1 MKLNLYVGLLKG
13 EKKSFSYF
21 SFTGCNV
28 SVAVAGSTS
37 PVLSQCFSS
46 SLMWSSAHKVKQ
58 QRHISVHVKADGLC
72 EKDTFPRKHCVE
84 QYEQNSL
91 HQSGQAGLPN
101 Q

>member
-1 MKLNLYVGLLKG
+1 
-13 EKKSFSYF
+13 
-21 SFTGCNV
+21 
-28 SVAVAGSTS
+28 
-37 PVLSQCFSS
+37 
-46 SLMWSSAHKVKQ
+46 MWSSAHKVKQ

-101 Q
+101 